1 MLYYNYSSYNNMNG
15 SPTRI
20 SKRDLDIR
28 NKALHLLQ
36 QTEPDEKVRVSYSQQ
51 QREYTSNS
59 EREPLQGVSY
69 QNSREALEQER
80 EANRR
85 HSARVAAEEDDWVG
99 ALMPVVS
106 CLSHACKVGI
116 TGIAQQ
122 AAAGVSMMKKEAEEK
137 IFTSNSD
144 DMQGS
149 FESVGIP
156 SYQGRYSDIPD
167 HGRPAGENTAES
179 HIMSC

>member
-1 MLYYNYSSYNNMNG
+1 MNE
-15 SPTRI
+15 SPNRI
-20 SKRDLDIR
+20 SKQDLDIR

-36 QTEPDEKVRVSYSQQ
+36 QIEPDEKVRVSYSQQ
-51 QREYTSNS
+51 QREYNS

-69 QNSREALEQER
+69 QNSAEALERER

-85 HSARVAAEEDDWVG
+85 HSARVAAEGDDWVG

-137 IFTSNSD
+137 IFTSNSN
-144 DMQGS
+144 DMHGR
-149 FESVGIP
+149 FESVGLP
-156 SYQGRYSDIPD
+156 SYQGRYSDIPEP
-167 HGRPAGENTAES
+167 GRPAGQKTAEAE
-179 HIMSC
+179 IMSC